1 MTPPIASAPTRTTTC
16 LVAPDFDEARAAAH
30 ASGEPLGTERVPV
43 GRAHRRVLANDVHAS
58 TDLPPFASSAMD
70 GWAVSG
76 AGPWVVTGTVL
87 AGVLPGT
94 TLLAGQATAIA
105 TGAVIPAGTTAV
117 VRREDGTTARAVLT
131 ADATTGRHIRPAG
144 EEAGRGTLLLTAG
157 TVLGPAHLGV
167 AAAGGADVLNVV
179 RRPVARVLVL
189 GDELLDHGIPHD
201 GRIRDSLGPQLP
213 AWLQRIGVDCVG
225 VDHVTDTLDAHL
237 KAIEASTDAELVVTT
252 GGTAAGPAD
261 HLHRAIIELGGTL
274 VVDSVSIRPGHPMLL
289 ARLPG
294 RRWLL
299 GLPGNPQSAVAA
311 LLTLGAPLVASLL
324 GEPLHELGPTT
335 SDVALMAPPRA
346 TRLVLATLESD
357 RAVPTDHHG
366 SGMLRG
372 LAVADGYAVVPPGG
386 ALPGDALRWLPL
398 PI

>member
-1 MTPPIASAPTRTTTC
+1 MTPPIAAAPTRTTAC
-16 LVAPDFDEARAAAH
+16 LSAPDFDAARAAAH
-30 ASGEPLGTERVPV
+30 LAGEPLGTETLPV
-43 GRAHRRVLANDVHAS
+43 RQAHRRVLADDVHAS

-87 AGVLPGT
+87 AGAMPST
-94 TLLAGQATAIA
+94 TLAPGEATAIA

-117 VRREDGTTARAVLT
+117 VRREDGATTGPLLT
-131 ADATTGRHIRPAG
+131 ADAISGRHIRPAG
-144 EEAGRGTLLLTAG
+144 EEAVRGALLLTAG
-157 TVLGPAHLGV
+157 IVLGPAHLGV
-167 AAAGGADVLNVV
+167 AAAAGADVLNVV
-179 RRPVARVLVL
+179 RRPVARLLVL
-189 GDELLDHGIPHD
+189 GDELLDCGIPHD
-201 GRIRDSLGPQLP
+201 GRIRDSLGPQVP
-213 AWLQRIGVDCVG
+213 AWLQRIGVDCFG
-225 VDHVTDTLDAHL
+225 VDYVTDTLDAHL
-237 KAIEASTDAELVVTT
+237 KAIAAVTDVELVVTT

-261 HLHRAIIELGGTL
+261 HLHRAIVELGGTL

-311 LLTLGAPLVASLL
+311 LLTLGAPLVAALL
-324 GEPLHELGPTT
+324 GQPLPELGPTT

-346 TRLVLATLESD
+346 TRLVLATLDSD

-398 PI
+398 PT